1 MTKSLYERLGGEDG
15 VSRLVDRI
23 VDLHLQNDLIKTRW
37 SKLDEA
43 QIAHTRAM
51 AKQFFTAGSGGPGG
65 YAGKSM
71 PETHKGMNINAE
83 EYLAVIDDMV
93 QALTELDHPQS
104 VRDEVVGIAYSLK
117 GEIMRQ

>member
-1 MTKSLYERLGGEDG
+1 MTKCLYERLGGEDG

-37 SKLDEA
+37 SKLDKA

-71 PETHKGMNINAE
+71 PETDKGMNINAD

-93 QALTELDHPQS
+93 QAMAELDYPPT